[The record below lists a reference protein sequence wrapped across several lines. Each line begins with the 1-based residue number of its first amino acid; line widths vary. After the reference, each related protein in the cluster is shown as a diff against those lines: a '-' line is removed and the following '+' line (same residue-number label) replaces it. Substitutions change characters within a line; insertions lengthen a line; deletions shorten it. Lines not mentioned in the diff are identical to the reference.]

1 MGQLL
6 FKKALPHVVAIL
18 TFLVVN
24 IAYFN
29 AQLNGEV
36 VQSSDIVSYL
46 GMAEEARAYKELSG
60 EATLW
65 TNSMFGGMPIYTIHA
80 PKGGNQIGILE
91 KIEQLGFCLLY
102 TSPSPRD
109 RTRSRM
115 PSSA

>member
-65 TNSMFGGMPIYTIHA
+65 TNSMFGGMPIYT
-80 PKGGNQIGILE
+80 
-91 KIEQLGFCLLY
+91 CLLY

-109 RTRSRM
+109 QRGSRM